1 MKVNEQQNFEK
12 DTEMEV
18 LKNETT
24 ETTDIGT

>member
-18 LKNETT
+18 LTTETT